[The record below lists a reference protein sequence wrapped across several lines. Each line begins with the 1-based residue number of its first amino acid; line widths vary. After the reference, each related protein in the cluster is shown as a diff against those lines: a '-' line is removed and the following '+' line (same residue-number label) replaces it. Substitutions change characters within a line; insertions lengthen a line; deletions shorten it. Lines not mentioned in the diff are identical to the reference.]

1 MNLLSELK
9 RRNVFRVAIAYLVFA
24 WLVLQVA
31 DVLFPT
37 LHLPLWSLTLVAV
50 LLAIGLIPVLIFAWA
65 YELTP
70 EGLKRESEVDRSRTI
85 THVTARKLDYIT
97 VGMLVLVL
105 AVVVADRT
113 LFDRVAVERRST
125 DASHEFSIAVLP
137 FDDLSDT
144 HDQEYFGDGLAEE
157 LLNRLAGV
165 EGFRVAGRTSSF
177 AFKDRPDDLRVIG
190 EKLNVTT
197 ILEGS
202 VRKSGDRLRITAQLI
217 DVDNGYHLWSET
229 FDRRMENIFKI
240 QDEIALAVVRALQV
254 TLMGSARAV
263 ELPAAPVTDNRAY
276 DLYLR
281 GRHELWKLRPVPL
294 REAQALFEQA
304 IEIDPA
310 YAPAYAGLSDSLV
323 FQVNQGYAEETKA
336 FEEAEKALDRA
347 RALDSGSAEVL
358 ASLGLLRR
366 QQGRIEASRDA
377 LRAAIALNPNN
388 APAHIWLSNTF
399 PIGDPP
405 EALRLAQRAYAIDPL
420 ERVVIAQYFYRLLDF
435 GRSDEAFALARAMH
449 EEYPESG
456 WGYELAGDGH
466 FQAGRLDEALK
477 SYYLAYRTAPDRAFG
492 FAGAAFA
499 LLDLGAI
506 ELAEPWT
513 SELERTGPELPDVV
527 WQRALLAFERSQ
539 PAEAVRVFEEAAARR
554 TDPWFD
560 QQLGVVHMLTG
571 DFVAAR
577 RAMERALL
585 QPGQDRPAFDRA
597 RWPDLVDYAFVLLRT
612 DDQERADE
620 LIAEAQLVLQQQM
633 EAGVVNVPDGPFD
646 LYTYAAM
653 LHALSGRPREAV
665 EDLRRSAQRG
675 ALNCLWCLRTTPQF
689 DSLRDDPEFE
699 SLLEEQEAR
708 RDALRQRLVD
718 EGMLITPAQV
728 LGLAQLAYDPFSR

>member
-31 DVLFPT
+31 DVLFPA
-37 LHLPLWSLTLVAV
+37 LHLPPWSLTLVAV

-70 EGLKRESEVDRSRTI
+70 EGLKRESEVDRSQTI
-85 THVTARKLDYIT
+85 THVTARKLDYVT

-105 AVVVADRT
+105 AVVVADRS
-113 LFDRVAVERRST
+113 LLDRAAVERRSG
-125 DASHEFSIAVLP
+125 DAPHEFSIAVLP
-137 FDDLSDT
+137 FEDLSDT
-144 HDQEYFGDGLAEE
+144 QDQEYFGDGLAEE

-190 EKLNVTT
+190 EKLNVTS

-217 DVDNGYHLWSET
+217 DVGNGYHLWSET
-229 FDRRMENIFKI
+229 FDRRMENIFEI

-254 TLMGSARAV
+254 TLMGSTRAV
-263 ELPAAPVTDNRAY
+263 EVPAAPVTDNRAY

-281 GRHELWKLRPVPL
+281 GRHELWKRRAAPL
-294 REAQALFEQA
+294 REAQALFRQA

-323 FQVNQGYAEETKA
+323 FAVNQGYADETKA

-347 RALDSGSAEVL
+347 RALDSGNAEVL

-366 QQGRIEASRDA
+366 EQGRIEAAREA
-377 LRAAIALNPNN
+377 LSAAIALNPSN
-388 APAHIWLSNTF
+388 AQAHIWLSNSF
-399 PIGDPP
+399 DIGDPP

-420 ERVVIAQYFYRLLDF
+420 ARLVIAANFYRLLDF
-435 GRSDEAFALARAMH
+435 GRNDEAFARARAMR

-456 WGYELAGDGH
+456 WAYELTGDALYW
-466 FQAGRLDEALK
+466 AGRIDEALK
-477 SYYLAYRTAPDRAFG
+477 SYYLAYRTAPDRARG
-492 FAGAAFA
+492 FSGAAFA
-499 LLDLGAI
+499 LLDLGAVD
-506 ELAEPWT
+506 LAGSWA
-513 SELERTGPELPDVV
+513 SELEQVGPELRYVL
-527 WQRALLAFERSQ
+527 WQKALLAFERGK
-539 PAEAVRVFEEAAARR
+539 PDDAVRVFEEAAARR

-560 QQLGVVHMLTG
+560 HQSGIALMLNG

-577 RAMERALL
+577 RRMERGLL
-585 QPGQDRPAFDRA
+585 QPGQDTPEFDRE
-597 RWPDLVDYAFVLLRT
+597 RWPELIDYACVLMRT
-612 DDQERADE
+612 HDEQRATE
-620 LIAEAQLVLQQQM
+620 LIAATQAVVQQQID
-633 EAGVVNVPDGPFD
+633 AGVAHVGGGPFD
-646 LYTYAAM
+646 LYASTAM
-653 LHALSGRPREAV
+653 LHAMSGRPREAV

-675 ALNCLWCLRTTPQF
+675 ALSCLWCLRTFPQF

-699 SLLEEQEAR
+699 SLLEAQEAR
-708 RDALRQRLVD
+708 RDAQRKRLAD
-718 EGMLITPAQV
+718 EGMLLTPAQV
-728 LGLAQLAYDPFSR
+728 LSVAQFAYDPFRM

>member
-24 WLVLQVA
+24 WLVLQVV
-31 DVLFPT
+31 DVLFPA

-97 VGMLVLVL
+97 VGMLALVL

-113 LFDRVAVERRST
+113 LLDRAVVERRSS
-125 DASHEFSIAVLP
+125 DAPHEFSIAVLP
-137 FDDLSDT
+137 FEDLSDT

-202 VRKSGDRLRITAQLI
+202 VRKSGDRLRITAQLV
-217 DVDNGYHLWSET
+217 DVANGYHLWSET
-229 FDRRMENIFKI
+229 FDRRLENIFEI

-254 TLMGSARAV
+254 TLMGSASAMD
-263 ELPAAPVTDNRAY
+263 LPSAPVTDNRAY
-276 DLYLR
+276 ELYLR
-281 GRHELWKLRPVPL
+281 GRHELWKRRAVPL
-294 REAQALFEQA
+294 REAQSLFEQA
-304 IEIDPA
+304 IAIDA
-310 YAPAYAGLSDSLV
+310 EYVPAYAGLSDSLV
-323 FQVNQGYAEETKA
+323 FQVAQGYADEAKA
-336 FEEAEKALDRA
+336 FEEAERALDRA
-347 RALDSGSAEVL
+347 RALDSGNAEVL

-366 QQGRIEASRDA
+366 QQGRTEAGRDA
-377 LRAAIALNPNN
+377 LRAAIALNPSN
-388 APAHIWLSNTF
+388 AQAHIWLSNTYA
-399 PIGDPP
+399 IGDPP
-405 EALRLAQRAYAIDPL
+405 EALRLAQKAYAIDPL
-420 ERVVIAQYFYRLLDF
+420 ARLVIAVHFYRLLDF
-435 GRSDEAFALARAMH
+435 GRKDEAFALARAMR

-456 WGYELAGDGH
+456 WGYELVGDAH
-466 FQAGRLDEALK
+466 YQAGRLDEALK
-477 SYYLAYRTAPDRAFG
+477 SYYLAYRTAPDRAAG
-492 FAGAAFA
+492 FAGVGFA

-506 ELAEPWT
+506 ELAEPWV
-513 SELERTGPELPDVV
+513 SELERVGPEYRAVV
-527 WQRALLAFERSQ
+527 WQRALLAFQRVQ
-539 PAEAVRVFEEAAARR
+539 PDDAVRVFEEAAARR

-560 QQLGVVHMLTG
+560 QQLGVAHLLNG

-577 RAMERALL
+577 RAMERGLL
-585 QPGQDRPAFDRA
+585 QPGQDRPAFDRE
-597 RWPDLVDYAFVLLRT
+597 RWPDLVDYSFVLLRT
-612 DDQERADE
+612 HDQALAAE
-620 LIAEAQLVLQQQM
+620 LTAETQIVVQQQM
-633 EAGVVNVPDGPFD
+633 DAGVVRLPDSPFD

-653 LHALSGRPREAV
+653 LQVMSGHPREAV
-665 EDLRRSAQRG
+665 ADLRRSAQRG
-675 ALNCLWCLRTTPQF
+675 GLSCLWCLRTFPQF
-689 DSLRDDPEFE
+689 DSLRTDPEFE
-699 SLLEEQEAR
+699 SLLEDQEAR
-708 RDALRQRLVD
+708 RDAQRKRLAD
-718 EGMLITPAQV
+718 EGMLLTPAQV
-728 LGLAQLAYDPFSR
+728 LSVEQFAYDPFGT